1 METYQYNAG
10 IRIQALTGM
19 KLDTA
24 VPIMPTGYA
33 KAFIGIVRSALD
45 ELEKIG
51 SGKALLAQIAATG
64 HRTTIYFGEGAIT
77 SPVPETEESKNA
89 RVLTRLIPETSITT
103 ANSQGTKT
111 MWRRAVTRKPLV
123 TELKRTLDRAAYAGL
138 KRPMVA
144 KLLGLDSEEELIE
157 IEQLKRK
164 VTPSQYFLLM
174 VHLYQWINPGPG
186 CSTSI
191 RFDATAHPRHADKS
205 IYQRDYQKS
214 ALHIVLGHELIH
226 AWRMMSGRRFYQ
238 GGFEEEQMTVG
249 LPPFANMR
257 FTENKL
263 RAESGFAIAPKYGTY
278 GGGTNSPL
286 AEGLRQVVENED
298 KKLWIEFLAL
308 ASERRAQ
315 HQSPQL
321 QIAKGKSTWI

>member
-1 METYQYNAG
+1 MEIDQYSAG
-10 IRIQALTGM
+10 IRILAATGT
-19 KLDTA
+19 KVDNA
-24 VPIMPTGYA
+24 VPIMPTGYG

-45 ELEKIG
+45 ELQKIG
-51 SGKALLAQIAATG
+51 SGKELLNQIANTG
-64 HRTTIYFGEGAIT
+64 HRTTIFFGEGAIT
-77 SPVPETEESKNA
+77 SPVPETDESKNA
-89 RVLTRLIPETSITT
+89 RVLTRLVPESSITT
-103 ANSQGTKT
+103 ANSQGTYIR
-111 MWRRAVTRKPLV
+111 RRANAGTAV
-123 TELKRTLDRAAYAGL
+123 TELKRTLDRASYAGL
-138 KRPMVA
+138 KRPMIA
-144 KLLGLDSEEELIE
+144 KLLGFASEKELIDV
-157 IEQLKRK
+157 EQLKRK

-174 VHLYQWINPGPG
+174 VHLYQWINPGRG
-186 CSTSI
+186 CATSI
-191 RFDATAHPRHADKS
+191 RFDATAHPRHQDKS
-205 IYQRDYQKS
+205 VYQKDYQKS
-214 ALHIVLGHELIH
+214 PLHIVLGHELIH